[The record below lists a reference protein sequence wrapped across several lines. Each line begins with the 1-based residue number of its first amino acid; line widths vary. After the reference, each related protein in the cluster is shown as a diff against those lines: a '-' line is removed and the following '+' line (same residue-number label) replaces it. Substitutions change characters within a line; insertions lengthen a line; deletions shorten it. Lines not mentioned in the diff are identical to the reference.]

1 MITHSAPI
9 KKRSAEESII
19 LTLSGA
25 SSIGVLP
32 FAIYRFLES
41 DWAVACLDLFAV
53 LALGSLFIY
62 VYRTHNTQLPGRIL
76 AFVSMFV
83 VFVTILLKGISQLMW
98 IFPALTAVFFLLPA
112 NMAAIYSMLILF
124 SIGYVLREQLTVFL
138 ALEFYVTAIA
148 TLLFSYAFSDR
159 MRKQQQQLT
168 ELATCDPLT
177 GAGNRRAME
186 QKMLEVIA
194 LQRKEHN
201 SPVSLILMDLD
212 NFKKVNDA
220 YGHAKGDDIL
230 RVFVETLEN
239 SIRSSH
245 DLYRFGGEEFVVIA
259 DNTPLKEAITLAE
272 ELRLAIEKEG
282 WLAEHKITISIG
294 TAKYSPH
301 ETAFEWLGR
310 ADRAMYQAKG
320 LGRNNCCVA

>member
-25 SSIGVLP
+25 STIGVLP
-32 FAIYRFLES
+32 FAIYRIMEQ

-53 LALGSLFIY
+53 FAIGSLFVY
-62 VYRTHNTQLPGRIL
+62 VYRTHQTLIPGRIL
-76 AFVSMFV
+76 AFVAMFV

-98 IFPALTAVFFLLPA
+98 IFPALTAIFFLLPA
-112 NMAAIYSMLILF
+112 NMAAIYSLVILL

-148 TLLFSYAFSDR
+148 TLLFSYAFADR

-168 ELATCDPLT
+168 ELATSDPLT

-186 QKMLEVIA
+186 EKLLDVIA
-194 LQRKEHN
+194 FQRREQ
-201 SPVSLILMDLD
+201 SLPVSLILMDLD

-230 RVFVETLEN
+230 KAFVETIEKR
-239 SIRSSH
+239 IRST
-245 DLYRFGGEEFVVIA
+245 DKLYRFGGEEFVIIA
-259 DNTPLKEAITLAE
+259 ENTPLKDAIKLAE
-272 ELRLAIEKEG
+272 QFRFAIENEG
-282 WLAEHKITISIG
+282 WLAKHNITISVG
-294 TAKYSPH
+294 TAKYEPH

-310 ADRAMYQAKG
+310 ADRAMYQAKD

>member
-32 FAIYRFLES
+32 FAIYRIMES
-41 DWAVACLDLFAV
+41 DWAIACLDLFAV
-53 LALGSLFIY
+53 FALGSLFVY
-62 VYRTHNTQLPGRIL
+62 VYRTHTTQLPGRIL

-83 VFVTILLKGISQLMW
+83 VFVTVLLKGISQLMW

-112 NMAAIYSMLILF
+112 NMAAIYSILILL
-124 SIGYVLREQLTVFL
+124 SIGYVLREQLTIFL

-186 QKMLEVIA
+186 QKLLEVIA
-194 LQRKEHN
+194 FQRREQ
-201 SPVSLILMDLD
+201 SLPVSLILMDLD

-230 RVFVETLEN
+230 RVFVETIEKR
-239 SIRSSH
+239 IRST
-245 DLYRFGGEEFVVIA
+245 DKLYRFGGEEFVIIA
-259 DNTPLKEAITLAE
+259 DNTPLKEAMKLAE
-272 ELRLAIEKEG
+272 EFRFSIENEG
-282 WLAEHKITISIG
+282 WLAKHNITISVG
-294 TAKYSPH
+294 TAKYAPH

-310 ADRAMYQAKG
+310 ADRAMYQAKK